1 MSYCLLKIG
10 DRYEITDRT
19 FIRGPELAWEDIE
32 VVKKGGKTRVKAL
45 YVNGGKRDEM
55 EKLLKDAVNGEIRL
69 PRKRKEPQFSIV
81 EPAESDVEE
90 EGKRSRPMRAASR
103 FMQVLEMSPDLTP
116 DLKRVKK
123 ERGTSIP
130 PVADTPATSHPPKS
144 TFSSKKKNTGTVT
157 LDTIYGLLVDLKGN
171 FEKLNARQDRLERTC
186 REIYNDT
193 VGVRHEVNQPLLIMF
208 ERAHIF
214 SQSRLLM
221 ESTKDRSIVISTG
234 PLYGIYEGIT
244 EEMVAAID
252 DTEESIECFA
262 GKLDVL
268 LFHSSTLSHPDRD
281 QEKLEWLIKVVLH
294 RRRITVK
301 AQKRKWKGL
310 ILGRINHNARREE
323 GKQQERLVL
332 SQPRRAVY
340 TPPVLLSAVRPS
352 STAAQF
358 PSTPRVSS
366 PLTTT
371 SHFPSTPRVSSSLT
385 VASQFP
391 STP

>member
-1 MSYCLLKIG
+1 
-10 DRYEITDRT
+10 
-19 FIRGPELAWEDIE
+19 
-32 VVKKGGKTRVKAL
+32 
-45 YVNGGKRDEM
+45 
-55 EKLLKDAVNGEIRL
+55 
-69 PRKRKEPQFSIV
+69 
-81 EPAESDVEE
+81 
-90 EGKRSRPMRAASR
+90 
-103 FMQVLEMSPDLTP
+103 
-116 DLKRVKK
+116 
-123 ERGTSIP
+123 
-130 PVADTPATSHPPKS
+130 
-144 TFSSKKKNTGTVT
+144 GTVT

-193 VGVRHEVNQPLLIMF
+193 VGVRHEVNQPL
-208 ERAHIF
+208 ERLPPLEKG
-214 SQSRLLM
+214 QSISPT
-221 ESTKDRSIVISTG
+221 STPIPTDRSIVISTG

-244 EEMVAAID
+244 EEMIAAID

-281 QEKLEWLIKVVLH
+281 QEKLEWLIKVILH

-323 GKQQERLVL
+323 GKQQERLVV

-340 TPPVLLSAVRPS
+340 TRPVLLSAVRPS

-371 SHFPSTPRVSSSLT
+371 SYFPLYSPCLFFSHHGESIPLHSSCPFS
-385 VASQFP
+385 
-391 STP
+391 

>member
-1 MSYCLLKIG
+1 
-10 DRYEITDRT
+10 
-19 FIRGPELAWEDIE
+19 
-32 VVKKGGKTRVKAL
+32 
-45 YVNGGKRDEM
+45 
-55 EKLLKDAVNGEIRL
+55 
-69 PRKRKEPQFSIV
+69 
-81 EPAESDVEE
+81 
-90 EGKRSRPMRAASR
+90 
-103 FMQVLEMSPDLTP
+103 
-116 DLKRVKK
+116 
-123 ERGTSIP
+123 
-130 PVADTPATSHPPKS
+130 
-144 TFSSKKKNTGTVT
+144 GTVT

-193 VGVRHEVNQPLLIMF
+193 VGVRHETSDLQTESF
-208 ERAHIF
+208 RF
-214 SQSRLLM
+214 SQSISPT
-221 ESTKDRSIVISTG
+221 STPIPTDRSIVISTG

-323 GKQQERLVL
+323 GKQQERLVV

-385 VASQFP
+385 MASQFP
-391 STP
+391 STPRAPSLATASHFPSTTSIPSP

>member
-1 MSYCLLKIG
+1 
-10 DRYEITDRT
+10 
-19 FIRGPELAWEDIE
+19 
-32 VVKKGGKTRVKAL
+32 
-45 YVNGGKRDEM
+45 
-55 EKLLKDAVNGEIRL
+55 
-69 PRKRKEPQFSIV
+69 
-81 EPAESDVEE
+81 
-90 EGKRSRPMRAASR
+90 
-103 FMQVLEMSPDLTP
+103 
-116 DLKRVKK
+116 
-123 ERGTSIP
+123 
-130 PVADTPATSHPPKS
+130 
-144 TFSSKKKNTGTVT
+144 GTVT

-193 VGVRHEVNQPLLIMF
+193 VGVRHE
-208 ERAHIF
+208 
-214 SQSRLLM
+214 SRLLVESSKEGLTKITKL
-221 ESTKDRSIVISTG
+221 ESTVADLKERLPPPEKG

-323 GKQQERLVL
+323 GKQQERLVV

-366 PLTTT
+366 
-371 SHFPSTPRVSSSLT
+371 SLT
-385 VASQFP
+385 MASQFP
-391 STP
+391 STPRAPSLATASHFPSTT